1 MKHVSRTIIK
11 ADDAL
16 GRGMDFAFVTVLF
29 LGIGYVVDR
38 WLGTT
43 PVFMIVLV
51 TTALVGLFARIWF
64 GYDASM
70 RRLEAEH
77 AANTSGRRVG
87 PGARI
92 VEPAAGE
99 GIGA

>member
-1 MKHVSRTIIK
+1 VKHVSRTIINT
-11 ADDAL
+11 DEAL

-29 LGIGYVVDR
+29 LGIGFMVDR

-43 PVFMIVLV
+43 PVFMIALV
-51 TTALVGLFARIWF
+51 MIALVGQFARIWF

-77 AANTSGRRVG
+77 AANTHGRTTQ
-87 PGARI
+87 GART

-99 GIGA
+99 GVGA